1 MDGIRRSGLTVLFA
15 AGVAAVGAGCSGND
29 GPHDGTHN
37 IYFMGTVIDG
47 VANTPLQ
54 STDGK
59 TPPYDI
65 SLVYGTTT
73 VKGKVD
79 ATTGRYTLGP
89 LPAWNDY
96 GVIID
101 ATNSGKSYRAFS
113 SYNSGIAPPAPP
125 ATSQSA
131 NIYTADTTQSFD
143 FDAYLFPTDIAAP
156 DVTLAITE
164 TDQPASAMPTA
175 AGMIRIQPTSLSTI
189 QGKTGEVGLQVWANS
204 EDLFAASINDAFTAG
219 TYSLSGGKLVYGV
232 NYGATVYGVD
242 GYQLVNSM
250 MTFQA
255 GVTSSLNI
263 PISPLTTTPLP
274 APMLVSTSGA
284 CHTNDAAVSTAT
296 PIATVTFTF
305 NVTVADGST
314 SLGGDAEILDNG
326 LYVLT
331 SGSSTLKPNSSATVQ
346 EHGTSLVFSGNTLTI
361 GWTPATGLAT
371 PGASDIVEEVEYESL
386 SSMYIEQPNHPE
398 SRVSLG
404 SLVATSG
411 YILCGV

>member
-1 MDGIRRSGLTVLFA
+1 
-15 AGVAAVGAGCSGND
+15 
-29 GPHDGTHN
+29 
-37 IYFMGTVIDG
+37 
-47 VANTPLQ
+47 
-54 STDGK
+54 
-59 TPPYDI
+59 
-65 SLVYGTTT
+65 
-73 VKGKVD
+73 
-79 ATTGRYTLGP
+79 
-89 LPAWNDY
+89 
-96 GVIID
+96 
-101 ATNSGKSYRAFS
+101 
-113 SYNSGIAPPAPP
+113 
-125 ATSQSA
+125 
-131 NIYTADTTQSFD
+131 
-143 FDAYLFPTDIAAP
+143 
-156 DVTLAITE
+156 
-164 TDQPASAMPTA
+164 
-175 AGMIRIQPTSLSTI
+175 
-189 QGKTGEVGLQVWANS
+189 LQVWANS